1 VFTVDGYINGVSYHA
16 VVGDDTSNRL
26 GPTVGCVAGDPGV
39 LSLLQEQE
47 GEPWAATPTGP
58 FGVLDLADPASV
70 LGALSDHTDVTSLTG
85 DYPDLAGQP
94 VAGVVY

>member
-16 VVGDDTSNRL
+16 VVGAQA
-26 GPTVGCVAGDPGV
+26 GQPEPAVGCVAGDPGV
-39 LSLLQEQE
+39 LALLQEQE

-58 FGVLDLADPASV
+58 FGVLDLTDPASV
-70 LGALSDHTDVTSLTG
+70 LGALTDHTDVTSLTG
-85 DYPDLAGQP
+85 DYPDLVGQP